1 MANENYQNVND
12 QMQGQPAEQH
22 EQEMDNSKSK
32 PHNMLDALTYS
43 MDTAHATLTRAF
55 KEIRSKHPDFST
67 GSALRR
73 YHLALLDAIKN
84 KPLESFNVVFG
95 LLGLAIFDSLTDEDK
110 EALRN
115 DGLDNI

>member
-1 MANENYQNVND
+1 MANENCQNVND
-12 QMQGQPAEQH
+12 QVQGQPAEQH
-22 EQEMDNSKSK
+22 EQQSDNRKSK

-43 MDTAHATLTRAF
+43 MDTARATLTLAF
-55 KEIRSKHPDFST
+55 KELCRKHPDFST

-73 YHLALLDAIKN
+73 YHLAVLDAIKS

-95 LLGLAIFDSLTDEDK
+95 LLGLSIFDSLTDEDK

-115 DGLDNI
+115 DSLD

>member
-12 QMQGQPAEQH
+12 QMQGQPAEQ
-22 EQEMDNSKSK
+22 QRDTNKSK

-43 MDTAHATLTRAF
+43 MDAARITRTRAF
-55 KEIRSKHPDFST
+55 KEIRSEHPNFDT
-67 GSALRR
+67 GNALRR
-73 YHLALLDAIKN
+73 YHLAVLDAIKS

-95 LLGLAIFDSLTDEDK
+95 LLGLAIFDCLTAEDK

-115 DGLDNI
+115 DSLD